1 MSIID
6 INGNP
11 IAHDFNSID
20 GAQLLKSKPKDY
32 IEISD
37 EEFEK
42 RFPELFKDYVK
53 RTRNK

>member
-11 IAHDFNSID
+11 IAHDWNNID
-20 GAQLLKSKPKDY
+20 GTQLLNSKPKEY

-37 EEFEK
+37 KKFEK
-42 RFPELFKDYVK
+42 RFPHLFKK
-53 RTRNK
+53 KENKK